1 MRSEPDA
8 KITEN
13 RRAHTVY
20 LTPALWNA
28 LERRHLELRLQGSDT
43 VSKIEFV
50 EQVLLAGLDA
60 LSAGA
65 GQDVLA
71 RGAGQQR
78 ATQSPKRSD
87 DSPSSAKRREK
98 VDEPASASETPVTQ
112 AAPEIAET
120 VGVESLQAAP
130 STAQPRRRTSA
141 LERLKQASD
150 PGRPA
155 PIHSAAD
162 RDDAPEASG

>member
-20 LTPALWNA
+20 LTPSLWNA

-50 EQVLLAGLDA
+50 ELVLLAGLDA
-60 LSAGA
+60 LSGGV
-65 GQDVLA
+65 GQ
-71 RGAGQQR
+71 RR

-98 VDEPASASETPVTQ
+98 AGEPASASEAPVTQ
-112 AAPEIAET
+112 AAPETAET
-120 VGVESLQAAP
+120 VGAESPQAAP

-162 RDDAPEASG
+162 RDDALEASG

>member
-50 EQVLLAGLDA
+50 ERVLLAGLDA

-65 GQDVLA
+65 GQ
-71 RGAGQQR
+71 RR

-98 VDEPASASETPVTQ
+98 AGEPASASEAPVTQ
-112 AAPEIAET
+112 AAPEAVENVGAE
-120 VGVESLQAAP
+120 SPQAAT

>member
-20 LTPALWNA
+20 LTPSLWNA

-50 EQVLLAGLDA
+50 ERVLLAGLDA
-60 LSAGA
+60 LSSGA
-65 GQDVLA
+65 GQ
-71 RGAGQQR
+71 RR

-87 DSPSSAKRREK
+87 DSRSSAKRREK
-98 VDEPASASETPVTQ
+98 VDEPASASEAPVTQ
-112 AAPEIAET
+112 VAPEAVENA
-120 VGVESLQAAP
+120 GVESLQAAP

>member
-60 LSAGA
+60 LSSGA
-65 GQDVLA
+65 GQ
-71 RGAGQQR
+71 RR

-87 DSPSSAKRREK
+87 DSRSSAKRREK
-98 VDEPASASETPVTQ
+98 AGEPASASETPVTQ
-112 AAPEIAET
+112 VAPEAPEAAET
-120 VGVESLQAAP
+120 VGAESLQAAP